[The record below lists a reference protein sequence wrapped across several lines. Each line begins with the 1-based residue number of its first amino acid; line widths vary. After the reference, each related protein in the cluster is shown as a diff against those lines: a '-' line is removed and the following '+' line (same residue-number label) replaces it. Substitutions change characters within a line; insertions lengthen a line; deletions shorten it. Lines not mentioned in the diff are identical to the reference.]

1 MDAGNIEDA
10 LGYDG
15 DITKDKL
22 SSCVFDPAPQCYQVG
37 NALGKQDFNVRKIHY
52 YIEVAL
58 FAGLFCNIRQSCR
71 VLGSGGRTT
80 KTILSDNVL
89 IAIGSFF

>member
-1 MDAGNIEDA
+1 MTATLQKTSFRPA
-10 LGYDG
+10 
-15 DITKDKL
+15 
-22 SSCVFDPAPQCYQVG
+22 SSTQLPQCYQVG